1 MSAARDAKIA
11 TEEWLHA
18 ECAVKFE
25 HTPLLA
31 HVLQAGGG
39 GKAIGC
45 ASYNS
50 NAFFGHFGNKTCSL
64 LELYKC
70 CVSAF

>member
-1 MSAARDAKIA
+1 MNAARDANIA

-25 HTPLLA
+25 HTPFLA

-39 GKAIGC
+39 GKAISC
-45 ASYNS
+45 ASYDS
-50 NAFFGHFGNKTCSL
+50 NAFVTFW
-64 LELYKC
+64 
-70 CVSAF
+70 